1 MSNIIITWLQ
11 KGIAWLWLG
20 FRHWIQGG
28 NVSSKFFQR
37 HISAT
42 SVILMA
48 GIVII
53 GMRFQCLVLDNRV
66 SALEDMINTA
76 DTEKQAERSR
86 FMNATR
92 ESIMLHKVDSLGLGI
107 TVPDKHPEILHLTD
121 NDSF

>member
-1 MSNIIITWLQ
+1 MP
-11 KGIAWLWLG
+11 
-20 FRHWIQGG
+20 R
-28 NVSSKFFQR
+28 
-37 HISAT
+37 
-42 SVILMA
+42 
-48 GIVII
+48 
-53 GMRFQCLVLDNRV
+53 
-66 SALEDMINTA
+66 ALEDMINTA